1 MDEKTLEKSD
11 KGIGLEFEV
20 KKNTANANRI
30 GFSNT
35 IFDVGEKVYVLSE
48 EQRFD
53 VMKELDNVNEYK
65 ARIKE
70 LEGIIAKETTDTNA
84 EDLKAQLQEKDKT
97 INELTNENSEK
108 DNTIKELVTRV
119 DSLAK
124 ELESSSDVKVES
136 VDDIESLKEELK
148 TKEGEVEYWKNAF
161 ENLMGD
167 SDDLAARNEELI
179 KDNEQLKTAN
189 IHINETNKLLNDN
202 IIGINNNYK
211 ETKDELQSSFDN
223 KEKELKETIQKQQAH
238 IDELTEKVES
248 LSMLKDYIPPKE
260 HYEEI
265 DNLKDKVNDAKLEL
279 DKLSAEVD
287 MKLSKQKSEMEV
299 KHTEEKAQMLIAYT
313 QEVNANKLKYNELA
327 KDYNH
332 LLGDASSLSR
342 TSVLF
347 SGRHKTIVKDKEPV
361 ELEEIEV
368 EKEPTETIEYVPK
381 DKITL
386 V

>member
-1 MDEKTLEKSD
+1 MGEKTLEKND
-11 KGIGLEFEV
+11 NGIGRQFEV
-20 KKNTANANRI
+20 KKNTGNSNRI
-30 GFSNT
+30 TFSSK
-35 IFDVGEKVYVLSE
+35 FFGVGDNVYILTE
-48 EQRFD
+48 GERFD
-53 VMKELDNVNEYK
+53 VMRDLDQVDEYK

-70 LEGIIAKETTDTNA
+70 LESVIAAGSNNTNT

-97 INELTNENSEK
+97 ITELTNENSEK

-161 ENLMGD
+161 ENLMES
-167 SDDLAARNEELI
+167 SDDLANRNEELI

-202 IIGINNNYK
+202 IIGINDNYK
-211 ETKDELQSSFDN
+211 ETKDELQSSFVN

-265 DNLKDKVNDAKLEL
+265 DNLKEKVNDAKLEL

>member
-53 VMKELDNVNEYK
+53 VMKELDNVDEYK

-70 LEGIIAKETTDTNA
+70 LEGIIAKGTTDTNT

-97 INELTNENSEK
+97 ITELTNDNSEK

-148 TKEGEVEYWKNAF
+148 TKESEVEYWKNAF
-161 ENLMGD
+161 ENLMES
-167 SDDLAARNEELI
+167 SDDLANRNEELI

-211 ETKDELQSSFDN
+211 ETKNELQSSFDN
-223 KEKELKETIQKQQAH
+223 KEKELKETIQKQQTH

-248 LSMLKDYIPPKE
+248 LSMLKDYIPPKQ

-265 DNLKDKVNDAKLEL
+265 DNLKEKVNDAKLEL

-332 LLGDASSLSR
+332 LLGDANSLSR

>member
-1 MDEKTLEKSD
+1 MSEKTLEKND
-11 KGIGLEFEV
+11 NGIGRQFEV
-20 KKNTANANRI
+20 KKNTGNSNRI
-30 GFSNT
+30 TFSSK
-35 IFDVGEKVYVLSE
+35 FFGVGDNVYILTE
-48 EQRFD
+48 GERFD
-53 VMKELDNVNEYK
+53 VMKDLDQVDEYK

-70 LEGIIAKETTDTNA
+70 LENQIAAGSNNTNT
-84 EDLKAQLQEKDKT
+84 EDLEKQIKEKDKT
-97 INELTNENSEK
+97 ITELTNDISEK

-189 IHINETNKLLNDN
+189 IHINETNKLLNQN
-202 IIGINNNYK
+202 IIGINDNYK
-211 ETKDELQSSFDN
+211 ETKDELQSSFVN
-223 KEKELKETIQKQQAH
+223 KEKELKETIQKQQTH

>member
-1 MDEKTLEKSD
+1 MSEKTLEETD
-11 KGIGLEFEV
+11 KGIGKKFEV
-20 KKNTANANRI
+20 KKNTGNSNRI
-30 GFSNT
+30 TFSSK
-35 IFDVGEKVYVLSE
+35 FFGVGDNVYILTE
-48 EQRFD
+48 GERFD
-53 VMKELDNVNEYK
+53 VMRDLDQVDEYK

-70 LEGIIAKETTDTNA
+70 LESVIATGSNNNNT
-84 EDLKAQLQEKDKT
+84 EDLEKQIKEKDKT
-97 INELTNENSEK
+97 ITELTNENSEK

-136 VDDIESLKEELK
+136 VDDIETLKEELK
-148 TKEGEVEYWKNAF
+148 TKENEVEYWKNAF

-189 IHINETNKLLNDN
+189 IHINETNKLLNQN
-202 IIGINNNYK
+202 IIGINDNYK
-211 ETKDELQSSFDN
+211 ETKDELQSSFVN

-265 DNLKDKVNDAKLEL
+265 DSLKDKVKDAKLEL

-332 LLGDASSLSR
+332 LLGDTKSLTR
-342 TSVLF
+342 VNTLI
-347 SGRHKTIVKDKEPV
+347 SGRHNTIVKDKEPV

-381 DKITL
+381 DKVTL
-386 V
+386 I

>member
-1 MDEKTLEKSD
+1 MGEKTLEKND
-11 KGIGLEFEV
+11 NGIGRQFEV
-20 KKNTANANRI
+20 KKNTGNSNRI
-30 GFSNT
+30 TFSSK
-35 IFDVGEKVYVLSE
+35 FFGVGDNVYILTE
-48 EQRFD
+48 GERFD
-53 VMKELDNVNEYK
+53 VMRDLDQVDEYK

-70 LEGIIAKETTDTNA
+70 LESVIAAGSNNTNT
-84 EDLKAQLQEKDKT
+84 EDLEKQIEEKDKT
-97 INELTNENSEK
+97 ITELTNENSEK

-238 IDELTEKVES
+238 IEELTEKVES

-265 DNLKDKVNDAKLEL
+265 ENLKDKVNDAKLEL

>member
-1 MDEKTLEKSD
+1 MGEKTLEKND
-11 KGIGLEFEV
+11 NGIGRQFEV
-20 KKNTANANRI
+20 KKNTGNSNRI
-30 GFSNT
+30 TFSSK
-35 IFDVGEKVYVLSE
+35 FFGVGDNVYILTE
-48 EQRFD
+48 GERFD
-53 VMKELDNVNEYK
+53 VMRDLDQVDEYK

-70 LEGIIAKETTDTNA
+70 LESVIAAGSNNTNT
-84 EDLKAQLQEKDKT
+84 EDLEKQIEEKDKT
-97 INELTNENSEK
+97 ITELTNENSEK

-223 KEKELKETIQKQQAH
+223 KEKELKETIQKQQTH

>member
-1 MDEKTLEKSD
+1 MGEKTLEKND
-11 KGIGLEFEV
+11 NGIGRQFEV
-20 KKNTANANRI
+20 KKNTGNSNRI
-30 GFSNT
+30 TFSSK
-35 IFDVGEKVYVLSE
+35 FFGVGDNVYILTE
-48 EQRFD
+48 GERFD
-53 VMKELDNVNEYK
+53 VMRDLDQVDEYK

-70 LEGIIAKETTDTNA
+70 LESVIAAGSNNTNT
-84 EDLKAQLQEKDKT
+84 EDLEKQIEEKDKT
-97 INELTNENSEK
+97 ITELTNENSEK